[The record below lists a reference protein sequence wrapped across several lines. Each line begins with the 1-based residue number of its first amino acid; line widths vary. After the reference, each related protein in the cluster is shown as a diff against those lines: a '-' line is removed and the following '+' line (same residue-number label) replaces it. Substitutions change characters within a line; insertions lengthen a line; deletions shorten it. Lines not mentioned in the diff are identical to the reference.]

1 MDGYI
6 HSHYDVGKSTLPI
19 FSPDDLLTVGQ
30 LYENSAIDDLRK
42 FSTGLYTKDGVFF
55 LEVTD
60 AELYNTFYDKF
71 SDKQGQDLLKMNYAI
86 NGIIISTEI
95 TQAIENFTIML
106 ESTKSGLML
115 VYRLHGSSTI
125 YYTDKGKINKY

>member
-1 MDGYI
+1 
-6 HSHYDVGKSTLPI
+6 
-19 FSPDDLLTVGQ
+19 
-30 LYENSAIDDLRK
+30 
-42 FSTGLYTKDGVFF
+42 
-55 LEVTD
+55 
-60 AELYNTFYDKF
+60 
-71 SDKQGQDLLKMNYAI
+71 MNYAI